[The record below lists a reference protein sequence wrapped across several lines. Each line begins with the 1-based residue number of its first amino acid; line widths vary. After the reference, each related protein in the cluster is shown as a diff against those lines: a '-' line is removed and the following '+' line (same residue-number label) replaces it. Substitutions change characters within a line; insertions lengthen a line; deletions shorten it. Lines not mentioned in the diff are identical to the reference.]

1 MVFICKIISRN
12 FNLYYYHFIL
22 LHFLGATAAAL
33 RFGQPSLVFEEVFSF
48 MMCSSARP
56 SGRCLRTFM
65 VCLAVSEGFILLFSL
80 FPFAGM
86 KPSSTTLQTIK

>member
-33 RFGQPSLVFEEVFSF
+33 RFGQPSLVLSLAPGLRF
-48 MMCSSARP
+48 ATLAPLGLRP
-56 SGRCLRTFM
+56 RHASLRS
-65 VCLAVSEGFILLFSL
+65 LQPGFN
-80 FPFAGM
+80 
-86 KPSSTTLQTIK
+86 LQHKGIYINVAWVLR